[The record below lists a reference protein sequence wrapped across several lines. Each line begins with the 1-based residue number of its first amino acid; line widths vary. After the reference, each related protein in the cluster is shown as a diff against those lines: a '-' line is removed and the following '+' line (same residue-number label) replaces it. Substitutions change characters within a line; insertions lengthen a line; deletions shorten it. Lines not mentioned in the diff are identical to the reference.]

1 MGVRH
6 AQQPPRWPTEAEA
19 TPHPPRQA
27 QGPQPVQIERSGV
40 AERPAA
46 GGGGP
51 AQSCRPSVSC
61 PVTLEDVDSVG
72 LRRRIHELE
81 KEKLELTSQHNQEIL
96 ALGTQVARLR
106 AQVERGE
113 AVRQTLEY
121 DITVANRG
129 SALQRSKADAAI
141 AELREQNADQQGLL
155 AELRQR
161 TQDLEKA
168 LEISR
173 RAREEDVR
181 GLQAEL
187 AERDRLLLA
196 AQEEAELATRD
207 EGRLLATLQE
217 QQETL
222 RDLERRMDAEW
233 RGREDLRQQ
242 ADERERTL
250 HAQLESALRRVKDLE
265 SDLQADRDVHLEAQ
279 RAAHVIQASSEHRRQ
294 RLQDLEAELQQEKS
308 RRRDLL
314 SSLERQKEKN
324 RELEQ
329 ETETTANTHARTQS
343 AYLRS
348 KEDLEQQRKS
358 SSDLRDRLTHTQQQL
373 SGVEE
378 QLVCVQ
384 KASEGFMTDLEQL
397 LLQHSLQGETL
408 THSGEHQPSAL
419 LDLLKKILSGYQS
432 TLSNTESQLRDA
444 GRRRE
449 LLLVENGQKEEVLNT
464 QKINLQDSATRLAQ
478 LTAEVTRL
486 HGDAAASAKAAAEAQ
501 SDLRH
506 MTQRHAHT
514 QREIQRISRENHKQ
528 EQEKLVFLHSLYQ
541 KLVAGCV
548 LLRPPQ
554 GILGSFTWAELCA
567 VLQEHTE
574 GLLSDLHTAKE
585 QIERLRGECEAK
597 SGALREL
604 HEAHGGAVEGLTA
617 QLRLREQSW
626 ISQREELLQ
635 HQEGLTAQ
643 LHHRAQES
651 QRKADHAAAKLCS
664 VGRDS
669 ASLLSACSLLAGC
682 VSALFRRASSLW
694 QQKHAL
700 LRLAESRDTLD
711 RDVRVLL
718 QALCHSHAPPP
729 HTGVWR
735 FRCAAIAVLA
745 ALRLRTLGTHS
756 RLLVTVE
763 TPHTPLKSL
772 GVFAVGGSSGR
783 SERMAWIRSEEMKS
797 EILTCMQGAEDCT
810 ESTVHTAFSRL
821 IDRLVVKSDS
831 TRQQCSDGESLSWR
845 LGRGQ
850 QRLQTTRPVPTNHYS
865 SKAVTESLQHNILE
879 FTRRLHSAEV
889 ERRSLRLEVA
899 RLKGHQ
905 SAGEE
910 EDGRKHAACVP
921 AARLQG
927 LLVELGSALEREQ
940 QAQDLLHQQATQLQQ
955 LGLSMELHAGDQQEK
970 DHTLSQ
976 AVKSL
981 SECKAALRKKDQSL
995 RQLSKYLSQSQRE
1008 KRELQEDVIAAEKA
1022 LCRAARTRDSVVNY
1036 LQAVESSL
1044 EEVRGRVLS
1053 QTTPTKGDVT
1063 WHLPRMHLDVPD
1075 PEGLTGGPEVVIC
1088 EGFVR
1093 SFAGVYEV
1101 VCSRLMNVQSEL
1113 DSRNTLACVL
1123 KSELHNAGVSD
1134 GVTGTGAALTPPP
1147 PREAVHCGIRAPP
1160 KQVPE
1165 RLCEVSLPINK
1176 SRNRKSREKQ

>member
-1 MGVRH
+1 MAHGGRGH
-6 AQQPPRWPTEAEA
+6 A
-19 TPHPPRQA
+19 TPTQAGPKDRSPSKSKGQGSRSVQQQEEEVRPRA
-27 QGPQPVQIERSGV
+27 
-40 AERPAA
+40 AAPAS
-46 GGGGP
+46 P
-51 AQSCRPSVSC
+51 AR
-61 PVTLEDVDSVG
+61 LEDVDSVG

-81 KEKLELTSQHNQEIL
+81 KEKLELTSQHNQEVP
-96 ALGTQVARLR
+96 GRCVARLR

-121 DITVANRG
+121 EITVANRG

-141 AELREQNADQQGLL
+141 AELREQNADQQGVCASLP
-155 AELRQR
+155 ELRQR

-187 AERDRLLLA
+187 AERDCLLLA

-222 RDLERRMDAEW
+222 RDLERRM
-233 RGREDLRQQ
+233 GRRV
-242 ADERERTL
+242 ARERGPPTTSRRER
-250 HAQLESALRRVKDLE
+250 ADAARAAGGVPALRRVKDLE
-265 SDLQADRDVHLEAQ
+265 SDLQADRDVH
-279 RAAHVIQASSEHRRQ
+279 ASSEHRRQ

-329 ETETTANTHARTQS
+329 ETETTANTHARTQN
-343 AYLRS
+343 
-348 KEDLEQQRKS
+348 
-358 SSDLRDRLTHTQQQL
+358 RLTHTQQQL

-585 QIERLRGECEAK
+585 QV
-597 SGALREL
+597 GALREL

-729 HTGVWR
+729 HTGCGASGAPLSAVCWR
-735 FRCAAIAVLA
+735 LCASEHWGT
-745 ALRLRTLGTHS
+745 ALRRAC
-756 RLLVTVE
+756 LVTVE

-772 GVFAVGGSSGR
+772 GVFAVGGVEWE
-783 SERMAWIRSEEMKS
+783 EREN
-797 EILTCMQGAEDCT
+797 GAM
-810 ESTVHTAFSRL
+810 
-821 IDRLVVKSDS
+821 
-831 TRQQCSDGESLSWR
+831 
-845 LGRGQ
+845 
-850 QRLQTTRPVPTNHYS
+850 
-865 SKAVTESLQHNILE
+865 TESLQHNILE

-889 ERRSLRLEVA
+889 ERRSLRLE
-899 RLKGHQ
+899 
-905 SAGEE
+905 
-910 EDGRKHAACVP
+910 ACVP

-1022 LCRAARTRDSVVNY
+1022 LDSVVNY